1 MANKENKTANAA
13 ETKEVKN
20 PVTAE
25 NIEEQIMSENKMEDE
40 IVKAAEEEIQKEK
53 DTKKKEEYK
62 RARMMCTYINN
73 REYLG
78 IRKQRKEEAAIKI
91 ALTATKEVLDK
102 LRKGE
107 ITPRE
112 MDKELGKIAE
122 EKNKSFTEIDNRHR
136 ELIKELKNNFPE
148 YYSVE
153 WEYERWSNGGSRY
166 RWDW

>member
-1 MANKENKTANAA
+1 MAKNEKNAA
-13 ETKEVKN
+13 KAATKTEVT
-20 PVTAE
+20 VE

-40 IVKAAEEEIQKEK
+40 IVKEAEEEIQKEK
-53 DTKKKEEYK
+53 DEKKKIEYK
-62 RARMMCTYINN
+62 RARAMCTYINN

-91 ALTATKEVLDK
+91 ALTATKEVLEK
-102 LRKGE
+102 LKKGE

-136 ELIKELKNNFPE
+136 ELIKELKNNFPG

-166 RWDW
+166 KWDW

>member
-1 MANKENKTANAA
+1 MAKNEKNAA
-13 ETKEVKN
+13 KAATKTEVT
-20 PVTAE
+20 VE

-53 DTKKKEEYK
+53 DEKKKIEYK
-62 RARMMCTYINN
+62 RARAMCTYINN

-91 ALTATKEVLDK
+91 ALTATKEVLEK
-102 LRKGE
+102 LKKGE

-136 ELIKELKNNFPE
+136 ELIKELKNNFPG

-166 RWDW
+166 KWDW